1 MYERSVGVAWV
12 WILAA
17 IVAVDFGLF
26 GLALLFGARW
36 AVRTGRRLLGWA
48 RERNLLPGETTP
60 KVPQDPSRPARDVV
74 VEPVEQTQAAPVS
87 QPQPRKGYVR
97 LDPDNGTTFADV
109 AKVMRDY
116 VNNPVLGGYAQG
128 VIDTLDSADLRHQS
142 LFVEL
147 EGTFQPGSISYDKF
161 AGPANAGFDSILR
174 NSAYLANRIQSFD
187 TAGYLRLKE
196 SLERDVQNGTSGG
209 TGARAERWKLY
220 CEMIDS
226 FDRLQETNESLLLE
240 LEKLSGEL
248 ATLSASDPTD
258 QSDYIIEEIRR
269 LVEEAKY
276 YR

>member
-1 MYERSVGVAWV
+1 MNERSVCVAWL
-12 WILAA
+12 WILFA
-17 IVAVDFGLF
+17 IIAVDFGLF

-36 AVRTGRRLLGWA
+36 AVRTGRRLMGWA
-48 RERNLLPGETTP
+48 RERNLLPGESTP

-74 VEPVEQTQAAPVS
+74 VEPVEKAQAEPT
-87 QPQPRKGYVR
+87 PHPRRSYVR
-97 LDPDNGTTFADV
+97 LDPDAGTTFADV

-116 VNNPVLGGYAQG
+116 VNNPVLGSYAQG

-196 SLERDVQNGTSGG
+196 SLERDVQNGANGG

-240 LEKLSGEL
+240 LEKLAGEL